1 MNISHIRIGNC
12 LRLRGENLDE
22 FVIVSDVNPN
32 ENKISVHNSKD
43 EIIPIDMNISNNCI
57 LPIPISDIILHK
69 LGYVNEEKSI
79 YGLSPTTI
87 YSQYFKDYLIEIIM
101 DKEKG
106 WCLVTSSPKGYF
118 GCKLKPIPY
127 LSDLQ
132 NTLPPLFTYK
142 RNLKSF
148 EEKTLNYPS
157 I

>member
-1 MNISHIRIGNC
+1 
-12 LRLRGENLDE
+12 
-22 FVIVSDVNPN
+22 
-32 ENKISVHNSKD
+32 
-43 EIIPIDMNISNNCI
+43 
-57 LPIPISDIILHK
+57 
-69 LGYVNEEKSI
+69 
-79 YGLSPTTI
+79 
-87 YSQYFKDYLIEIIM
+87 M

-132 NTLPPLFTYK
+132 NTLSPLFTYK
-142 RNLKSF
+142 INLKSF